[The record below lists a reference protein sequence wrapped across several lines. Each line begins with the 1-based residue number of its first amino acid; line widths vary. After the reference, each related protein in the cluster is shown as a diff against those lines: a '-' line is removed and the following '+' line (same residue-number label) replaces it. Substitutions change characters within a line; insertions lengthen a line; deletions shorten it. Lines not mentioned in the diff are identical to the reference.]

1 MESIYYNE
9 SETINIDEIKQVA
22 QGIRE
27 GKLALFPT
35 ETVYGIG
42 ANALDENA
50 VKKIF
55 IAMHCMEKKQE
66 EILEELGILRK

>member
-50 VKKIF
+50 VKKYLQQKEGKVIIHLLYIF
-55 IAMHCMEKKQE
+55 QI
-66 EILEELGILRK
+66 

>member
-27 GKLALFPT
+27 GKLELF
-35 ETVYGIG
+35 E
-42 ANALDENA
+42 LL
-50 VKKIF
+50 KK
-55 IAMHCMEKKQE
+55 
-66 EILEELGILRK
+66 EIKY